1 MLPEG
6 VFNNPSPGLCSE
18 FCEDRAFIRAV
29 VSLPPETFISSGA
42 SVKASLLFMQRFT
55 HEEQADY
62 DAKQTAAEQETR
74 DKYGP
79 EIAKRTGELEA
90 AIAEARRARTPI
102 SASPCKPN

>member
-1 MLPEG
+1 VLPEG